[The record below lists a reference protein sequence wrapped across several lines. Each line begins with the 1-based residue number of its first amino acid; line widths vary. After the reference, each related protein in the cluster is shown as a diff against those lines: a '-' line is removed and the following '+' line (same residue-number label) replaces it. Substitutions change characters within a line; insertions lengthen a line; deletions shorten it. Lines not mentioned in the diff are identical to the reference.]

1 MSELYRH
8 GVTLAVDRRL
18 TAVRA
23 SGNKLVA
30 VLENTYLDRV
40 EERVVDRVVG
50 DYGSTPNEDL
60 YLALKPASRNLGE
73 LDLEALAAYVPQTID
88 VNRERRFFLYRIS
101 DAWASRN
108 VHAAML
114 DAMRICKDL

>member
-1 MSELYRH
+1 M
-8 GVTLAVDRRL
+8 
-18 TAVRA
+18 RA

-73 LDLEALAAYVPQTID
+73 NGRAIIP
-88 VNRERRFFLYRIS
+88 
-101 DAWASRN
+101 
-108 VHAAML
+108 H
-114 DAMRICKDL
+114 